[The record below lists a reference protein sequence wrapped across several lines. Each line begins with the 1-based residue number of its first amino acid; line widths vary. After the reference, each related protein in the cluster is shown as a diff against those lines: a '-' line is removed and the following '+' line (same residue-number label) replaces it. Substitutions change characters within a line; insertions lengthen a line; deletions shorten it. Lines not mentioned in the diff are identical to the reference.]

1 MPSVSNGKLR
11 IQREALEVFATPI
24 WVGAGTAGSS
34 ATGLWRIRNKWRTQT
49 LRIGDVREDFVR
61 RDLRQRID
69 TATQDFVRRD
79 LRQRID
85 TATRTRLD
93 FVDVLIE
100 VIHVAAASCEAKR
113 CQDQDQAIFHDLFDW
128 GSVHDHCASSSR

>member
-1 MPSVSNGKLR
+1 
-11 IQREALEVFATPI
+11 
-24 WVGAGTAGSS
+24 
-34 ATGLWRIRNKWRTQT
+34 

-69 TATQDFVRRD
+69 TAT
-79 LRQRID
+79 LD